1 MSGRKIANDTG
12 KMTISPRQNITD
24 FVVNLALRALIG
36 GLKSVPYRHRIPMM
50 GWVVERII
58 GPLGKYHL
66 RVRDNL
72 ALIFPKMPRA
82 QVRHMM
88 RAVPNNVGR
97 TLMEVYSG
105 AEFKAHVANT
115 PIIGAGLDAILQAQT
130 RGQGVIL
137 VSGHFGNYDVPR
149 AVLSARGHAVGA
161 LYQPFS
167 NTRFDVHYRKTITE
181 IGAPIFPRGR
191 KGLADMVKHLRGG
204 GLVGLLHD
212 QAMSHGETLTYFGH
226 PAKTAVSAAE
236 LAIRY
241 DCLLIPVYGLRRPD
255 GINFDLVIEEPIPH
269 TTPEAMS
276 QALNDSLEAMARA
289 HLEQWFWI
297 HRRWR

>member
-1 MSGRKIANDTG
+1 MSGRKTA
-12 KMTISPRQNITD
+12 KHSAQMTRQNIED
-24 FVVNLALRALIG
+24 FLLNLVLRALIG
-36 GLKSVPYRHRIPMM
+36 TLKRVPYRLRVPLM
-50 GWVVERII
+50 GWVVGRII
-58 GPLGKYHL
+58 GPLGKYDL

-72 ALIFPKMPRA
+72 ALIFPQMPAA
-82 QVRHMM
+82 QVRHLM

-115 PIIGAGLDAILQAQT
+115 PIIGAGLDAILQARA

-161 LYQPFS
+161 LYQPFT
-167 NTRFDVHYRKTITE
+167 NARFDVHYRKTITE

-191 KGLADMVKHLRGG
+191 KGLGDMVKHLRGG

-212 QAMSHGETLTYFGH
+212 QAMAHGAVLTYFGH
-226 PAKTAVSAAE
+226 PAKTALSAAE

-255 GINFDLVIEEPIPH
+255 GINFDLIIEEPIPH

-276 QALNDSLEAMARA
+276 QALNDSLEAQARA
-289 HLEQWFWI
+289 HLAQWFWI
-297 HRRWR
+297 HRRWF

>member
-1 MSGRKIANDTG
+1 MSGRKTANDSAQ
-12 KMTISPRQNITD
+12 MTNATRQNIQD
-24 FVVNLALRALIG
+24 FLQNLVLRALIG
-36 GLKSVPYRHRIPMM
+36 TLKRVPYRYRIPMM
-50 GWVVERII
+50 GWVVGWII
-58 GPLGKYHL
+58 GPLGRYNL

-72 ALIFPKMPRA
+72 ALIFPDMPA
-82 QVRHMM
+82 AKVRHLM

-115 PIIGAGLDAILQAQT
+115 PILGTGLDAILQARA

-167 NTRFDVHYRKTITE
+167 NARFDVHYRKTITE

-191 KGLADMVKHLRGG
+191 KGLGEMVKHLRGG

-212 QAMSHGETLTYFGH
+212 QKMSHGAKLTYFGH
-226 PAKTAVSAAE
+226 TAKTALSAAE

-255 GINFDLVIEEPIPH
+255 GINFDLVIEDPIPH

>member
-1 MSGRKIANDTG
+1 MSGHKIAVNSA
-12 KMTISPRQNITD
+12 KMTETIRQNIFD
-24 FVVNLALRALIG
+24 FMLNLVLRALIG
-36 GLKSVPYRHRIPMM
+36 ALKCVPYRFRIPMM
-50 GWVVERII
+50 GWVVEWII
-58 GPLGKYHL
+58 GPLGKYNL

-72 ALIFPKMPRA
+72 ALIFPHMPRA
-82 QVRHMM
+82 EVRHLM

-115 PIIGAGLDAILQAQT
+115 PIVGRGLDAILKAQT

-161 LYQPFS
+161 LYQPFT
-167 NTRFDVHYRKTITE
+167 NARFDVHYRKTITE

-191 KGLADMVKHLRGG
+191 KGLAAMVKHLRGG

-212 QAMSHGETLTYFGH
+212 QAMKHGTELTYFGH
-226 PAKTAVSAAE
+226 SAKTALSAAE

-241 DCLLIPVYGLRRPD
+241 DCLLIPIYGVRRPD
-255 GINFDLVIEEPIPH
+255 GINFDLVIEDPIPH

-289 HLEQWFWI
+289 HLAQWFWI

>member
-1 MSGRKIANDTG
+1 
-12 KMTISPRQNITD
+12 MTMTRVQNIKD
-24 FVVNLALRALIG
+24 VLLDLVSRGLIG
-36 GLKSVPYRHRIPMM
+36 GLKRVPYRYRIPMM
-50 GWVVERII
+50 GWVLARIV
-58 GPLGKYHL
+58 GPIAKYNL

-72 ALIFPKMPRA
+72 ALIFPQMPEA
-82 QVRHMM
+82 QVRELMYQ
-88 RAVPNNVGR
+88 VPNNVGR
-97 TLMEVYSG
+97 TMMEVYSG

-115 PIIGAGLDAILQAQT
+115 PILGAGLGAILAARA

-137 VSGHFGNYDVPR
+137 ASGHFGNYDVPR

-161 LYQPFS
+161 LYQPLS
-167 NTRFDVHYRKTITE
+167 NAKFEVHWRKTITE

-191 KGLADMVKHLRGG
+191 KGLTDMVKHLRDG
-204 GLVGLLHD
+204 GLLGVLHD
-212 QAMSHGETLTYFGH
+212 QAMGHGEELSYFGH
-226 PAKTAVSAAE
+226 PAKTALSAAE

-255 GINFDLVIEEPIPH
+255 GINFDLIIEDPIPH
-269 TTPEAMS
+269 TTPREMS

-289 HLEQWFWI
+289 HMDQWFWI

>member
-1 MSGRKIANDTG
+1 MSGRKIVNDSG
-12 KMTISPRQNITD
+12 KMTITTRQNITD

-36 GLKSVPYRHRIPMM
+36 GLKSVPYRYRIPMM
-50 GWVVERII
+50 GWVVARII
-58 GPLGKYHL
+58 GPLGKYNL

-72 ALIFPKMPRA
+72 ALIFPQMPPA

-115 PIIGAGLDAILQAQT
+115 PIIGAGLDAILGAQT

-167 NTRFDVHYRKTITE
+167 NARFDVHYRKTITE

-212 QAMSHGETLTYFGH
+212 QSMSHGETLTYFGH